1 MGQECDMVLSDI
13 TSSVCGRIELCKD
26 ICRCE
31 CEMDK
36 KGWLRAPGPVLDKQ
50 DNSPVCS
57 LL

>member
-1 MGQECDMVLSDI
+1 MVLSDI
-13 TSSVCGRIELCKD
+13 TSSVRGRIELCKD

-36 KGWLRAPGPVLDKQ
+36 KGWSRAPGPVLDKQ